1 MINPIT
7 ILRKKLRLS
16 RNDLALILGVSYS
29 AVAQVEQGKVAT
41 IPETWRRGL
50 EELGIDYYDLQESF
64 LEWREEQREAVIE
77 RLAR

>member
-16 RNDLALILGVSYS
+16 RNDLGLILGVSYS

-64 LEWREEQREAVIE
+64 LEWREEQREAVME

>member
-1 MINPIT
+1 MINPIM
-7 ILRKKLRLS
+7 ILRKKMRLS

-64 LEWREEQREAVIE
+64 LEWREEQREAVME

>member
-1 MINPIT
+1 VINPIT